1 MQPRS
6 PEPASPDAPRQEP
19 LGGTGQSA
27 PAEPSRAVVHRSAEP
42 RTCRDALLVLE
53 AAGIPAELISAPPE
67 LWVATSLEDAPRA
80 RRELVAY
87 LRENRVRTIELPFE
101 PVSDGRT
108 GALLAAALLGLFFL
122 VERSALFGQP
132 WYEAGLM
139 DAARVRSGELW
150 RAATALTLHAD
161 LGHLASN
168 VLFGGVFLWLLS
180 QLLGSGLAFA
190 ATGLA
195 GLLGNLLNAW
205 AHPLPHRSIGAST
218 AVFAA
223 LGLLVGAEFLRR
235 SAGPRGQLRRYA
247 PPILGLFLLGWLGT
261 GGESGSGRV
270 DVLAHALGFLAGLAL
285 SPPVMALGLRV
296 GLGSPRLQAIA
307 PALAVGGLCLA
318 WLLALWNA

>member
-1 MQPRS
+1 
-6 PEPASPDAPRQEP
+6 
-19 LGGTGQSA
+19 
-27 PAEPSRAVVHRSAEP
+27 VHRSAEP

-67 LWVATSLEDAPRA
+67 LWVATSLEDAPQA

-87 LRENRVRTIELPFE
+87 LRENRVRAIELPFE
-101 PVSDGRT
+101 PVSDGRP

-122 VERSALFGQP
+122 VERSSLLGLP

-150 RAATALTLHAD
+150 RAATA
-161 LGHLASN
+161 
-168 VLFGGVFLWLLS
+168 
-180 QLLGSGLAFA
+180 
-190 ATGLA
+190 LA

-261 GGESGSGRV
+261 GGESGPGRV

-307 PALAVGGLCLA
+307 PALAGGGLGLA
-318 WLLALWNA
+318 WALALWNA